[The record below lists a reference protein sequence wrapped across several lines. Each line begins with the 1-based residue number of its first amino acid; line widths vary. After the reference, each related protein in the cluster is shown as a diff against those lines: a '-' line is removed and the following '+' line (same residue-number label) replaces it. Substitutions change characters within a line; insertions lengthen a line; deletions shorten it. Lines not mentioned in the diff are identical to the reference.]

1 MFLAFDTTI
10 YIPFHGFS
18 GNYNFFNFL
27 YLALCLSLLDDGDF
41 RKSIGLKPVSNCFGS
56 SRFQRRGFTL
66 ATSLATFA
74 ALAYLTMKSFY
85 LPARGTKVWPRFL
98 LIAITL
104 TFKTHYNGSSL

>member
-1 MFLAFDTTI
+1 MLNVVLLV
-10 YIPFHGFS
+10 YGFS

-85 LPARGTKVWPRFL
+85 LPARGTKVLLRFL

-104 TFKTHYNGSSL
+104 TFKTHYNGSSI